1 MRTIAKVFGQ
11 SPFVP
16 MQLHMEKVAE
26 SVYTLPSIFAAY
38 RQGDSVLVRDLSEK
52 ISRREHEADQ
62 IKNDIRNSMPR
73 GLFMPVDRTNLERM
87 ISIQDSIANCAEDIG
102 VLLTF
107 KQAGAFEGF
116 DAGFDVFLNLS
127 LEAFGLARNIIEA
140 LDELLETGFGG
151 VEAQAVRN
159 LVDQVAAKEHETDV
173 RQQELVR
180 LILKHEQDISY
191 GDFYLWTRIIQKV
204 AAIADRSENLSL
216 EVRTTLDSK

>member
-11 SPFVP
+11 SPFIP

-26 SVYTLPSIFAAY
+26 SVNMLPVIVAAY

-107 KQAGAFEGF
+107 KQASVFEGF
-116 DAGFDVFLNLS
+116 ETGFDVFLNLS

-151 VEAQAVRN
+151 IEAQAVRN

-204 AAIADRSENLSL
+204 AAIADRSENLAL
-216 EVRTTLDSK
+216 EVRITLDSK

>member
-11 SPFVP
+11 SPFIP

-26 SVYTLPSIFAAY
+26 SVNMLPSIFVAY

-116 DAGFDVFLNLS
+116 AAGFDGFLNLS

-159 LVDQVAAKEHETDV
+159 LVDQVATKEHETDV

-204 AAIADRSENLSL
+204 AAIADRSENLAL
-216 EVRTTLDSK
+216 EVRITLDSK